1 MDRHPSPGA
10 ASHTKS
16 QGNSAAGANGGVPG
30 PGASEESTG
39 NAGLITLSGVLV
51 VVLVNFQRQHQ
62 TWAWMRL
69 VQGAGALKETPGL
82 VFSKVMGSGAGGGF
96 GLRPSPSHQGLI
108 TLFDHADQAR
118 AFLAGPVV
126 SAYRDR
132 AAEFWNGLLEVE
144 SARGLWDGQA
154 WGATHPTQLGP
165 HHGAA
170 NDDGLRQDNR
180 PLAALTRAS
189 IRPAKAMEFWRNAPA
204 AQAAMQTARGCTL
217 AVGLG
222 EAPLIRQC
230 TFSLWKDTPA
240 MLEYAHQGAHQQ
252 AIEAAYKHQYFSES
266 LFVRMR
272 LLEQHGRWPGP
283 QKMQDTRSEGRN
295 VFPIGGPP
303 A

>member
-1 MDRHPSPGA
+1 MVTALP
-10 ASHTKS
+10 
-16 QGNSAAGANGGVPG
+16 
-30 PGASEESTG
+30 
-39 NAGLITLSGVLV
+39 GLITLSGVVV

-69 VQGAGALKETPGL
+69 VQGPAALKDTPGL

-96 GLRPSPSHQGLI
+96 GLRPSPSHQGLV

-118 AFLAGPVV
+118 AFLAGPAVG
-126 SAYRDR
+126 AYRER
-132 AAEFWNGLLEVE
+132 AAEFWSGLLEVE
-144 SARGLWDGQA
+144 SARGQWDGQA
-154 WGATHPTQLGP
+154 WGATHATQLGT
-165 HHGAA
+165 HSNAA
-170 NDDGLRQDNR
+170 NDDGVSPDTR

-204 AQAAMQTARGCTL
+204 AQSAMQTARGCTL
-217 AVGLG
+217 AMGLG

-252 AIEAAYKHQYFSES
+252 AIEAAYKHHYFSES

-272 LLEQHGRWPGP
+272 LLEHQGRWPSP
-283 QKMQDTRSEGRN
+283 RRAPDARNEGSN
-295 VFPIGGPP
+295 VYPLPGPP
-303 A
+303 P

>member
-1 MDRHPSPGA
+1 MVTPP
-10 ASHTKS
+10 
-16 QGNSAAGANGGVPG
+16 N
-30 PGASEESTG
+30 
-39 NAGLITLSGVLV
+39 GLITITGVLA

-69 VQGAGALKETPGL
+69 VQGNAALKETPGL

-126 SAYRDR
+126 AAYRER
-132 AAEFWNGLLEVE
+132 AAEFWNGMLEVE
-144 SARGLWDGQA
+144 SARGQWDGQA
-154 WGATHPTQLGP
+154 WGATHPTQLSD
-165 HHGAA
+165 HTRAA
-170 NDDGLRQDNR
+170 NDDGLPPDTR

-204 AQAAMQTARGCTL
+204 AQSAMQTARGCTL
-217 AVGLG
+217 AIGLG

-230 TFSLWKDTPA
+230 TFSIWKDTPS
-240 MLEYAHQGAHQQ
+240 MLAYAHQGAHQQ

-272 LLEQHGRWPGP
+272 LLEQHGRWPCP
-283 QKMQDTRSEGRN
+283 QRADASRSDGSN
-295 VFPIGGPP
+295 VYPISGPP
-303 A
+303 